1 MARGVGIGYR
11 SQFTNTPELL
21 LQHVDFLEYNQRPN
35 LEAVQAD
42 LGPFLGK
49 LPVVI
54 HSINLSLGSV
64 EPPAEQRV
72 EALKR
77 TADFVNA
84 SWVSEHLSYSR
95 VGDIEIENFIALP
108 YTDEAIEVA
117 SKHILDLQNF
127 LGRPMIMEN
136 VTHHITWPVKQYSE
150 AEFIKRVMLSAD
162 CGLLLDVTNLYL
174 NSVVHKYDPI
184 EYLKTIPRD
193 RVVQLHL
200 AGHTETDGELVD
212 SHVGG
217 IDPKVME
224 LTEWVMDNT
233 SCDAMIIERDNQLET
248 FNDVLEDVALC
259 RSVYQKYRGAMER

>member
-1 MARGVGIGYR
+1 MGA
-11 SQFTNTPELL
+11 
-21 LQHVDFLEYNQRPN
+21 
-35 LEAVQAD
+35 
-42 LGPFLGK
+42 FLGK
-49 LPVVI
+49 MPVVI

-64 EPPAEQRV
+64 EPPAEHRV
-72 EALKR
+72 ESLKR

-95 VGDIEIENFIALP
+95 FGDIEIENFIALP

-117 SKHILDLQNF
+117 SKNIRNLQDV

-136 VTHHITWPVKQYSE
+136 VTHHITWPTRQYSE

-174 NSVVHKYDPI
+174 NSTVHKYDPY
-184 EYLKTIPRD
+184 EFLKTIPRD

-200 AGHTETDGELVD
+200 AGHGVVDGELVD
-212 SHVGG
+212 SHIGG

-224 LTEWVMDNT
+224 LTEWVMNHT
-233 SCDAMIIERDNQLET
+233 SCDAMIIERDNELES
-248 FNDVLEDVALC
+248 FDDILGDLELC
-259 RSVYQKYRGAMER
+259 RSIYTKYRGN